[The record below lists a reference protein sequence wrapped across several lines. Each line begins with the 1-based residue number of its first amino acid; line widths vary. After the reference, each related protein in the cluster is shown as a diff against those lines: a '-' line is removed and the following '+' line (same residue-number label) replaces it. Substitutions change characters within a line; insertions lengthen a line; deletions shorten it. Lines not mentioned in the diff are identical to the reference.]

1 MEKTRAD
8 IVREFYFPSV
18 DSDEEAE
25 KKFVEAYGA
34 DEWNKLGA
42 AIEADA
48 TSPNGDSNG
57 SNGET
62 VDTMGDA
69 LEAFIK
75 ETGHSMA
82 HTPVPVDVPARFAD
96 IPTFTTGQRLHRWI
110 DRMSPEQQEK
120 ALAFVMIVSP
130 V

>member
-18 DSDEEAE
+18 ASDEEAE
-25 KKFVEAYGA
+25 KTFVDTYGPE
-34 DEWNKLGA
+34 EWNKLGV

-57 SNGET
+57 SNGEA

-75 ETGHSMA
+75 ETGHSMEYK
-82 HTPVPVDVPARFAD
+82 PVPVDVPPRYAD
-96 IPTFTTGQRLHRWI
+96 FPTLTTGQRLHRLI

-120 ALAFVMIVSP
+120 TLAFMRIALP